1 MSLSYKKRIATRFM
15 LATAIIIA
23 VVFTTVYFIVQQTV
37 YQNLDVDLSFEAN
50 KHITEIE
57 ITDTNVHFSNKDEW
71 EENEHREVQVNP
83 VFIQITDASGQLMDK
98 SPNLKENQLPFKS
111 NEIYE
116 GHFNAKLNNRVIR
129 QIQIPIKINGN
140 IKAYILAAMSLDS
153 TLMVLKNLQ
162 LTLLILFPII
172 LIALFFISS
181 FLAGK
186 SIMPVVSVINTT
198 NQITKNNL
206 NERVELPQNKDI
218 LFDLSSSI
226 NSLLDR
232 VENAIDREK
241 QFTSDASHE
250 LRTPLS
256 VLRGTL
262 EILIRKQRSQEE
274 YENKIQYSLIE
285 IDRMSKTIDQ
295 LLEIARFDIDTD
307 LNSNTSTSLITLI
320 NDILVRKNVN
330 LVEKKLKIE
339 FDTSHCDH
347 TVNVNSFYTNLIIE
361 NVIDN
366 AIKYSKNNSE
376 IKIELFLKENDVIC
390 KVSDFGIGIK
400 KEDLELIFNP
410 FFRSDYLKHKH
421 IKGSGLGLSIAKKSA
436 KAIESDILIASKYGK
451 GTDVYINFKEILRVT

>member
-37 YQNLDVDLSFEAN
+37 YQNLDNDLSFEAN
-50 KHITEIE
+50 KHITEVA
-57 ITDTNVHFSNKDEW
+57 ITDTNVHFINKDEW

-98 SPNLKENQLPFKS
+98 SPNLKENQLLFQRF
-111 NEIYE
+111 EIYE
-116 GHFNAKLNNRVIR
+116 GHFNAKLNNRIIR
-129 QIQIPIKINGN
+129 QIQIPVKKRGKIR
-140 IKAYILAAMSLDS
+140 AYIVAAMSLDS

-162 LTLLILFPII
+162 FTLLILFPII
-172 LIALFFISS
+172 LIVLFFISS
-181 FLAGK
+181 FLAGR

-206 NERVELPQNKDI
+206 NERVELPENKDI

-226 NSLLDR
+226 NNLLDR
-232 VENAIDREK
+232 IENTINREK

-262 EILIRKQRSQEE
+262 EILIRKPRTQDE

-285 IDRMSKTIDQ
+285 IDRMSKIIDQ
-295 LLEIARFDIDTD
+295 LLEIARFDSNRD
-307 LNSNTSTSLITLI
+307 LKSNTPISLISLI
-320 NDILVRKNVN
+320 NQILARKNVI
-330 LVEKKLKIE
+330 LVEKNLKIE
-339 FDTSHCDH
+339 FDTNNCDY
-347 TVNVNSFYTNLIIE
+347 TINVNSFYSNLIIE

-366 AIKYSKNNSE
+366 AIKYSENNSE
-376 IKIELFLKENDVIC
+376 IRIELLLKGSGVIC
-390 KVSDFGIGIK
+390 KISDFGIGIK
-400 KEDLELIFNP
+400 KEDLNLIYNP
-410 FFRSDYLKHKH
+410 FFRSDSLKHKQ

-436 KAIESDILIASKYGK
+436 KVIKSDITISSQYGK
-451 GTDVYINFKEILRVT
+451 GTEVTINLKEILRIN